1 MKIVV
6 LAGGI
11 SPERDV
17 SLCSA
22 SLISNA
28 LLKKGHEVAFVDV
41 YVGVPGGTDLESLFF
56 TKESGKTFSYKITE
70 TEPDLEALIASN
82 GGRRELIGPGVLE
95 LCKKA
100 DAVFLGCH
108 GGMGENGRLQ
118 AVLDCFNIPYTGS
131 DYLACALAMDKNLS
145 KTLFMHYGIP
155 TPEWLL
161 FDPAKDSI
169 NMVREKI
176 GFPCAVKP
184 IGCGSSCGVSIVHD
198 ESEWKAA
205 IEYSTK
211 YESIC
216 LIEKMVHGRE
226 FSIGILEGKALPII
240 EIRPKQGFYDYKNK
254 YQADATEEICPAPL
268 SEEKTKEAQDL
279 ALSVHSLLGLGNYSR
294 VDFILSEKDSKFYC
308 LEANNLPGMTPI
320 SLLPQEALA
329 VGISYEDLCERL
341 VVSASKKKNFSA

>member
-22 SLISNA
+22 SLIANA
-28 LLKKGHEVAFVDV
+28 LLTKDHEVAFVDV
-41 YVGVPGGTDLESLFF
+41 YVGIPEGTLLEDLFV
-56 TKESGKTFSYKITE
+56 TKESGKTFSYAIPE
-70 TEPDLEALIASN
+70 TEPNLEALIAAN
-82 GGRRELIGPGVLE
+82 GGRRDLIGPGVLE
-95 LCKKA
+95 ICKLA
-100 DAVFLGCH
+100 DVAFLGLH

-131 DYLACALAMDKNLS
+131 GYIGCALAMDKALS
-145 KTLFMHYGIP
+145 KNLFVNSNIP

-161 FDPAKDSI
+161 FDPAKDS
-169 NMVREKI
+169 METVRAKI

-184 IGCGSSCGVSIVHD
+184 IGCGSSCGVSLVHAD
-198 ESEWKAA
+198 EEWEPA
-205 IEYSTK
+205 IKYSTK
-211 YESIC
+211 YEPVC

-226 FSIGILEGKALPII
+226 FSIGILDGKALPII

-268 SEEKTKEAQDL
+268 SAEKTKEAQNL
-279 ALSVHSLLGLGNYSR
+279 ALRVHRLLGLGNYSR
-294 VDFILSEKDSKFYC
+294 VDFILSETDDKFYC
-308 LEANNLPGMTPI
+308 LEANNLPGMTPN
-320 SLLPQEALA
+320 SLLPQEARA

-341 VVSASKKKNFSA
+341 VFSASVKQ